1 MSNNRTPLTGQ
12 PLEQP
17 DPAPHQIFVAWQNNE
32 PCTKHST
39 AYTGTIPCTGVLRC
53 AFCGT
58 EWDPDTGK
66 LLPPRRTP

>member
-1 MSNNRTPLTGQ
+1 MSNRTPLTGL

-17 DPAPHQIFVAWQNNE
+17 DPAPRRIHVTWE
-32 PCTKHST
+32 MDYPCITHF
-39 AYTGTIPCTGVLRC
+39 APYTGTIPCTGVLRC
-53 AFCGT
+53 VYCGT